1 MKRERRK
8 VGQSLIA
15 FTNPIFHVAGVATVS
30 SESVEAGAWG
40 GEVSCGLALVPV
52 VAAEAEAAAAAEDEE
67 VEPRQAGGSR
77 DFARWR
83 RDLHPHPHFH
93 LSLPLSLI
101 NFSLPYGGGELEGVR
116 HRSPEKLSTSA

>member
-1 MKRERRK
+1 M
-8 VGQSLIA
+8 
-15 FTNPIFHVAGVATVS
+15 FHVAGVATVS

-40 GEVSCGLALVPV
+40 GEVSRGLALVPV
-52 VAAEAEAAAAAEDEE
+52 VAAEAEAAAAARVEE
-67 VEPRQAGGSR
+67 VGRRQAGSR

-83 RDLHPHPHFH
+83 RNLHPHPHLH

-101 NFSLPYGGGELEGVR
+101 NFSLPYGGGELEVVR